1 MFIGRIE
8 ISRVGYIGNGYGKPD
23 ASKPFLAKIEVFGL
37 QTKTELFLSEE
48 LSRRVVEIVADEV
61 AAAGRATAEAMV
73 AEAMTVSAL
82 PAPEAA

>member
-8 ISRVGYIGNGYGKPD
+8 ISRVGYIGHGYGTPD
-23 ASKPFLAKIEVFGL
+23 ASKPFLAKIEVFG
-37 QTKTELFLSEE
+37 QHTKTELLLSEE

-61 AAAGRATAEAMV
+61 AAAGRATAEAMT
-73 AEAMTVSAL
+73 AEALNVTAL